1 MSAGAGA
8 KRALSALAAASLAL
22 LAALVLA
29 FGGDSPAQAQQETIT
44 TTLYPGWNLVGW
56 IEAET
61 DVDAVFERIPG
72 LVTMHS
78 GSGDGGAA
86 SASRQP
92 GEPPHTLSTLRPG
105 VGYWFRLVADEPYD
119 WRRSAQPAAQ
129 RFELQRGPQLVA
141 WTGPSG
147 RTVAEALL
155 GLQGRVAAVW
165 RWVAADRRYL
175 RWPADLKAGPA
186 DAPLL
191 QRGDALGISLTR
203 AAEWLHPTGELPQ
216 IEFAGGLHAGLPDDF
231 RETIETDLRFVI
243 EQFAAKF
250 AFEAPAEQ
258 VRVRITT
265 TAQAAAQQAVLLRC
279 GLQGCAHSP
288 PDGTGVSTIVLPS
301 YKWTSHA
308 LAPSGSAA
316 TFGRI
321 DLAHEY
327 FHILQHELAGVWRAL
342 APGWLIEGTAMWSRH
357 IIFDDQPP
365 AFELLQL
372 GTNELDL
379 ASRSYTEDYDH
390 QLGAAAMALLARRAG
405 SDALVEFW
413 RILGER
419 SEPYLHWGAP
429 FERAFGITAAEFE
442 REFHELRRPLFSI
455 VNGQTISLIS
465 ENLPPLQIEARG
477 FAEAFGAVYRTEVE
491 TDRSFTLTLARS
503 VRPGGAPFS
512 YKLTIARGGS
522 RCFADL
528 HADGSVVW
536 PEPANIAPEVMLRP
550 NEPTMEDLAVL
561 LPESFCRQELAVTL
575 AGSYGASPDATVL
588 FCRPQEQTCMR
599 PARGAE
605 GMFRDF
611 VPWQGDYIIR
621 VVDNAARCGAFVAR
635 QGFAQQ
641 RERASRVMVGETPTT
656 LTVRLDSPAELC
668 TAAGRAG

>member
-1 MSAGAGA
+1 MGAGTGA
-8 KRALSALAAASLAL
+8 QRALSALAAASLAL
-22 LAALVLA
+22 LAALLLA
-29 FGGDSPAQAQQETIT
+29 FGDSPAQAQQDTIT

-61 DVDAVFERIPG
+61 DVDAVFQRIPG
-72 LVTMHS
+72 LVTVHS
-78 GSGDGGAA
+78 GSGDGGVAY
-86 SASRQP
+86 ASRQE
-92 GEPPHTLSTLRPG
+92 GQPPHTLSTLRPG
-105 VGYWFRLVADEPYD
+105 VGYWFRLVADEPLE
-119 WRRSAQPAAQ
+119 WRRSAQPAAR
-129 RFELQRGPQLVA
+129 RFNLQRGPQLVA

-155 GLQGRVAAVW
+155 GLEGRVTAVW
-165 RWVAADRRYL
+165 RWVAAERRYL
-175 RWPADLKAGPA
+175 RWPTDLAAGPA

-203 AAEWLHPTGELPQ
+203 AGEWLHPTGDLPP
-216 IEFAGGLHAGLPDDF
+216 IEFAGGLHAALPDDF
-231 RETIETDLRFVI
+231 YATIETDLRFVI

-250 AFEAPAEQ
+250 AFEAPAER

-265 TAQAAAQQAVLLRC
+265 TAQAAAQQYELLRC

-288 PDGTGVSTIVLPS
+288 PDDTGVSTIVLPS

-308 LAPSGSAA
+308 LAPGGSAR

-365 AFELLQL
+365 SLELLQL

-390 QLGAAAMALLARRAG
+390 PLGAAAVALLAQRAG

-419 SEPYLHWGAP
+419 SEPYLHWSAP
-429 FERAFGITAAEFE
+429 FERAFGFSAAEFE

-455 VNGQTISLIS
+455 VNGQTISLVS
-465 ENLPPLQIEARG
+465 ESLPPLEIEARG
-477 FAEAFGAVYRTEVE
+477 FAGAFGAVYRTEVE
-491 TDRSFTLTLARS
+491 ADRTFTLTLARS
-503 VRPGGAPFS
+503 MQVGGAPFS
-512 YKLTIARGGS
+512 YKLTITRGGS

-536 PEPANIAPEVMLRP
+536 SEPANLAPEIMLQP
-550 NEPTMEDLAVL
+550 NGATMEDLAVL
-561 LPESFCRQELAVTL
+561 LPESFCRRELAVTL
-575 AGSYGASPDATVL
+575 AGPYGASPNTTVL
-588 FCRPQEQTCMR
+588 FCRPQEESCMR
-599 PARGAE
+599 PPRGA
-605 GMFRDF
+605 GGTFRDF
-611 VPWQGDYIIR
+611 VPWQGDYLIR
-621 VVDNAARCGAFVAR
+621 VVDNAARCGAFVSAD
-635 QGFAQQ
+635 GFTQQ
-641 RERASRVMVGETPTT
+641 RERASRVMVGETPTVV
-656 LTVRLDSPAELC
+656 TVRLDSPAELC
-668 TAAGRAG
+668 TAAGSAG